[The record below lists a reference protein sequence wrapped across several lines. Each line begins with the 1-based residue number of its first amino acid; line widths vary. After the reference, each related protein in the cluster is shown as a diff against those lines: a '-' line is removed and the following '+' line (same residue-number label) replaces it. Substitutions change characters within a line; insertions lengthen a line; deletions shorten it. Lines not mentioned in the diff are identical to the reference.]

1 MIGLTGYEVM
11 GQRTWPSG
19 IDNIVLLLYYGVC
32 GLFLFILFRYQLLP
46 AVVVVWKWLEKLFT
60 NRNIKKD

>member
-19 IDNIVLLLYYGVC
+19 IDNIVIILYYGVC
-32 GLFLFILFRYQLLP
+32 GLFLFI
-46 AVVVVWKWLEKLFT
+46 AVVVVWKRLKKHCT

>member
-11 GQRTWPSG
+11 AQSTWPRG
-19 IDNIVLLLYYGVC
+19 IDSIVYYGVYGVC
-32 GLFLFILFRYQLLP
+32 GLFLFI
-46 AVVVVWKWLEKLFT
+46 AVVVVWKWLKKLFT

>member
-32 GLFLFILFRYQLLP
+32 GLFLFI
-46 AVVVVWKWLEKLFT
+46 AVVVVWKSLKKQPI
-60 NRNIKKD
+60 NRDIKKD

>member
-1 MIGLTGYEVM
+1 MIGLTGNEVM
-11 GQRTWPSG
+11 GQATWPSG

-32 GLFLFILFRYQLLP
+32 GLFLFI
-46 AVVVVWKWLEKLFT
+46 AVVVVWKRLKKHCT

>member
-19 IDNIVLLLYYGVC
+19 IENIVYYGVYGVC
-32 GLFLFILFRYQLLP
+32 GLFLFI
-46 AVVVVWKWLEKLFT
+46 AVVVVWKRLKKHCT

>member
-11 GQRTWPSG
+11 AQRTWPSG
-19 IDNIVLLLYYGVC
+19 IDNIVITLYYGVC
-32 GLFLFILFRYQLLP
+32 GLFLFI
-46 AVVVVWKWLEKLFT
+46 AVVVVWKRLKKHCI

>member
-1 MIGLTGYEVM
+1 MIGLTGNEVM

-19 IDNIVLLLYYGVC
+19 IDNIVLILYYGVC
-32 GLFLFILFRYQLLP
+32 GLFLFI
-46 AVVVVWKWLEKLFT
+46 AVVVVWKWLKKLFT